1 MMLNSVYLYW
11 IIGGAWQS
19 WSTCRGAKHWQVRRI
34 RRLCFILCW
43 SVVFQM
49 QMKEITRSLCLQH
62 THTYLTW
69 SCDLLWISHERLR
82 NETEITGLTVPL
94 NQFSM
99 AKLALDQGKW
109 KHASSLLLILMAPS
123 NGSQRDLT
131 LVPTPQWRRVP
142 KPPHTAIYIIFLQHV

>member
-1 MMLNSVYLYW
+1 MSIYIGLLVVLDKVDQFAEVLNTGKWEKPLFYIVLKRLSSVPNADERNHSIPLSS
-11 IIGGAWQS
+11 A
-19 WSTCRGAKHWQVRRI
+19 
-34 RRLCFILCW
+34 
-43 SVVFQM
+43 
-49 QMKEITRSLCLQH
+49 H

-82 NETEITGLTVPL
+82 YETEITGLTVPL
-94 NQFSM
+94 NQFSPFAM

-109 KHASSLLLILMAPS
+109 KHASSLLLILMAPL